1 MFSKQRTGEP
11 ENRPQIRNS
20 RLVCRVSLYSVTTQ
34 TTVNMAKFVLS
45 FFAALMLGHG
55 AFAGNEAKIVIPAF
69 DDKYSGFVRQLE
81 AGQTDINY
89 TEFRNS
95 FLESEQ
101 FKVVANQSPDLR
113 TLRTTMRELM
123 KSSKYPESIDVT
135 KKILSLDYTDME
147 AHKILRQTYKIL
159 GDTANSKKYHDIEFG
174 LLNSII
180 KKGDGKTCQTAWPV
194 IQTTEEYFILDTVVG
209 AKVLKQSVDNTGKLC
224 DKMEAQTDRGKQ

>member
-1 MFSKQRTGEP
+1 
-11 ENRPQIRNS
+11 
-20 RLVCRVSLYSVTTQ
+20 
-34 TTVNMAKFVLS
+34 MAKFVLS

-123 KSSKYPESIDVT
+123 KSSKYPEIIDVT

-147 AHKILRQTYKIL
+147 AHKILQQTYKIL
-159 GDTANSKKYHDIEFG
+159 GDTGNAKKYHDIEFG
-174 LLNSII
+174 LLNSIVR
-180 KKGDGKTCQTAWPV
+180 KGDGKSCRTGWPV
-194 IQTTEEYFILDTVVG
+194 VQVEEEYFILGMLG
-209 AKVLKQSVDNTGKLC
+209 ANVRKQSVDNTGGVC
-224 DKMEAQTDRGKQ
+224 DRIEVETPEGNATYYFEISKVFEGYKKRGLK

>member
-1 MFSKQRTGEP
+1 
-11 ENRPQIRNS
+11 
-20 RLVCRVSLYSVTTQ
+20 
-34 TTVNMAKFVLS
+34 MAKFVLS

-101 FKVVANQSPDLR
+101 FKVIANQNPDLQ

-123 KSSKYPESIDVT
+123 KSSKYPEIIDVT
-135 KKILSLDYTDME
+135 KKMLSLDYTNME
-147 AHKILRQTYKIL
+147 AHKILQQTYKIL
-159 GDTANSKKYHDIEFG
+159 GDTGNAKKYHDIEFG
-174 LLNSII
+174 LLNSIVR
-180 KKGDGKTCQTAWPV
+180 KGDGKSCRSGWPV
-194 IQTTEEYFILDTVVG
+194 VQVEEEYFILGMLG
-209 AKVLKQSVDNTGKLC
+209 ANVRKQSVDNTGGVC
-224 DKMEAQTDRGKQ
+224 DKIEVETPEGNATYYFEISKVFEGYKKRGIK